1 MKQHWD
7 IFCKIVDNLGD
18 IGVCWR
24 LARQLHNEYGL
35 SVRLWID
42 DLAAAKKIISHLHV
56 GLKQQVIDEI
66 IILKWPNPNEET
78 KIDFTDVADVVI
90 EAFVC
95 ELPVAY
101 LNAMVQKNPSL
112 TNR

>member
-24 LARQLHNEYGL
+24 LARQLHSEYGL

-42 DLAAAKKIISHLHV
+42 DLAAAKKIIPHLNV
-56 GLKQQVIDEI
+56 DIKQQAIDEI
-66 IILKWPNPNEET
+66 IILKWLNSNEE
-78 KIDFTDVADVVI
+78 INVI
-90 EAFVC
+90 
-95 ELPVAY
+95 LQ
-101 LNAMVQKNPSL
+101 M
-112 TNR
+112 